1 MITPRGVNG
10 LGREKCCDASK
21 NAALRTARL
30 PGGPPRL
37 GIAPVLDRHAALQYY
52 PRFTTSVVCLIW
64 PPIRRTIHAD
74 AHRSNPR
81 HKPGREHPN
90 NFLPKIAKD

>member
-30 PGGPPRL
+30 PGGPPGTGNRAGAGPPC
-37 GIAPVLDRHAALQYY
+37 GIAVLSPVHNICGLSHLAAHQADH
-52 PRFTTSVVCLIW
+52 PC
-64 PPIRRTIHAD
+64 RRAPLKS
-74 AHRSNPR
+74 APQAR
-81 HKPGREHPN
+81 
-90 NFLPKIAKD
+90 

>member
-1 MITPRGVNG
+1 LAVKNVAMLAKMRLYGQPDCRA
-10 LGREKCCDASK
+10 GRQE
-21 NAALRTARL
+21 
-30 PGGPPRL
+30 L